1 MAYLPEVNISDYT
14 DAAKAQREMRQKNLL
29 QRALQSNLNENGQVN
44 QQGFYRD
51 AARYGLDP
59 ESIHTGMKLN
69 AMQQDEAVSSLD
81 RQLQAKSLYGD
92 LRAGERN
99 QAPYGAPV
107 EPEKPALTEIP
118 NPAYAEWEARNPQP
132 VQESQSSQLPK
143 SEKVRN
149 YFMSMGFGRKQQAP
163 QTQAPVMTHTPPD
176 SAFSPVPTET
186 PAAPPVSTPEPT
198 TTPAPAPAEPD
209 DTSNADGMD
218 LGASNITGSL
228 PTTTPGFDLSS
239 IGYGDVAPSKTI
251 PYQPP
256 TPPTPKD
263 TRSFEQRVADTFNPP
278 SGLFDTMGG
287 GAGAASAAG
296 KDDDP
301 LLVWNP
307 ENDGTNEYVQYKT
320 ALDSALKSNG
330 FNDASSFLKHVKD
343 STMLANMPREP
354 NRGLLQLGKE
364 GRSKYMGEL
373 ADYKAGIAKA
383 EGLAKQAVI
392 EERRKLAD
400 FAKQFGT
407 NVVDTRKTELDDK
420 YILRDPA
427 KRTEAQAL
435 ITNRET
441 IKYVQ
446 EAVKSAGNNTAK
458 LKLVF
463 PQLARAYATA
473 ANPGMQLNQGNLQE
487 VAEGMFPESIGNKEF
502 IARVTSGIARGL
514 VNKDWSMFQQFGDA
528 LEAQAPGALA
538 ERMNKLAAE
547 TQQMNETTLRGYVTV
562 REEKTADESKP
573 ASETPKPSQSGVA
586 GVVESPEELMDI
598 RAQLAQRLGLP
609 GMEPEAKK
617 LGYST
622 MRQMEAPSL
631 NARLADTLG
640 IKPKPKPAA
649 PSKKPN
655 TKPTGSDKSDAGK
668 KTDNA
673 NKKTP
678 FISPVTGKPIERRSW

>member
-51 AARYGLDP
+51 AVRYGLDP

-107 EPEKPALTEIP
+107 APEKPALTEIP

-163 QTQAPVMTHTPPD
+163 QTQAPVMTPTPPD

-198 TTPAPAPAEPD
+198 MTPAEPD

-228 PTTTPGFDLSS
+228 PTTTPSFDLSS

-307 ENDGTNEYVQYKT
+307 ENDGTNEYAQYKT

-330 FNDASSFLKHVKD
+330 FDDASSFLKHIKD
-343 STMLANMPREP
+343 SGMLANMPREP

-383 EGLAKQAVI
+383 EGLAKQSVM

-400 FAKQFGT
+400 FAKQFGA

-502 IARVTSGIARGL
+502 IARVTAGIARGL

-547 TQQMNETTLRGYVTV
+547 TQHMNETTLRGYV
-562 REEKTADESKP
+562 RERQQKQPDASVP
-573 ASETPKPSQSGVA
+573 ASIPKQSGTDKLSAFLGIKPVTPQINQA
-586 GVVESPEELMDI
+586 SNSASVDPRMAKAYSDVTTDPEELMDI

-609 GMEPEAKK
+609 AFNKAETQR
-617 LGYST
+617 LGYENSEVPNT
-622 MRQMEAPSL
+622 
-631 NARLADTLG
+631 
-640 IKPKPKPAA
+640 AA

-655 TKPTGSDKSDAGK
+655 TKPTGS
-668 KTDNA
+668 
-673 NKKTP
+673 NKNRKLGD
-678 FISPVTGKPIERRSW
+678 IDLSGLY